1 MTSLSV
7 GEQFNEL
14 VKVDLSQK
22 QMMTDQTDSN
32 VKLTDESA
40 KSQDFFQD
48 NNLLGKNTQQR
59 KLNLETFFRI
69 LRTSVQI
76 RKISTTRIIFPM
88 FICL

>member
-32 VKLTDESA
+32 FKLTDESA

-48 NNLLGKNTQQR
+48 NNLLGKNTQLR

-69 LRTSVQI
+69 LRTSV
-76 RKISTTRIIFPM
+76 
-88 FICL
+88 

>member
-1 MTSLSV
+1 MISKTTSLSV

-32 VKLTDESA
+32 FKLTDESA

-59 KLNLETFFRI
+59 ELNLETFFRI
-69 LRTSVQI
+69 LRTSV
-76 RKISTTRIIFPM
+76 
-88 FICL
+88 

>member
-1 MTSLSV
+1 M

-32 VKLTDESA
+32 FKLTDESA

-59 KLNLETFFRI
+59 ELNLEIFFRI
-69 LRTSVQI
+69 LRTSV
-76 RKISTTRIIFPM
+76 
-88 FICL
+88 

>member
-32 VKLTDESA
+32 FKLTDESA

-59 KLNLETFFRI
+59 ELNLETFFRI
-69 LRTSVQI
+69 LRTSV
-76 RKISTTRIIFPM
+76 
-88 FICL
+88 

>member
-1 MTSLSV
+1 MISKTTSLSV
-7 GEQFNEL
+7 GGQFNEL

-32 VKLTDESA
+32 FKLTDESA

-59 KLNLETFFRI
+59 ELNLETFFRI
-69 LRTSVQI
+69 LRTSV
-76 RKISTTRIIFPM
+76 
-88 FICL
+88 

>member
-1 MTSLSV
+1 M
-7 GEQFNEL
+7 GEQFNKL

-32 VKLTDESA
+32 FKLTDESA

-59 KLNLETFFRI
+59 ELNLETFFRI
-69 LRTSVQI
+69 LRTSV
-76 RKISTTRIIFPM
+76 
-88 FICL
+88 

>member
-1 MTSLSV
+1 MISKTTSLSV

-32 VKLTDESA
+32 FKLADESA

-59 KLNLETFFRI
+59 ELNLETFFRI
-69 LRTSVQI
+69 LRTSV
-76 RKISTTRIIFPM
+76 
-88 FICL
+88 

>member
-1 MTSLSV
+1 MISKTTSLSV
-7 GEQFNEL
+7 GEQFNEF

-32 VKLTDESA
+32 FKLTDESA

-59 KLNLETFFRI
+59 ELNLETFFRI
-69 LRTSVQI
+69 LRTSV
-76 RKISTTRIIFPM
+76 
-88 FICL
+88 

>member
-1 MTSLSV
+1 MISKTTSLSV

-32 VKLTDESA
+32 FKLTDESA

-59 KLNLETFFRI
+59 ELNLQTFFRI
-69 LRTSVQI
+69 LRTSV
-76 RKISTTRIIFPM
+76 
-88 FICL
+88 

>member
-1 MTSLSV
+1 MISKTTSLSV

-32 VKLTDESA
+32 FKLTDESA

-48 NNLLGKNTQQR
+48 NNLLGKNTQER
-59 KLNLETFFRI
+59 ELNLETFFRI
-69 LRTSVQI
+69 LRTSV
-76 RKISTTRIIFPM
+76 
-88 FICL
+88 

>member
-1 MTSLSV
+1 M

-32 VKLTDESA
+32 FKLTDESA

-59 KLNLETFFRI
+59 ELNLETFFRI
-69 LRTSVQI
+69 LRTSV
-76 RKISTTRIIFPM
+76 
-88 FICL
+88 

>member
-1 MTSLSV
+1 M

-32 VKLTDESA
+32 FKLTDESA

-59 KLNLETFFRI
+59 ELNLQTFFRI
-69 LRTSVQI
+69 LRTSV
-76 RKISTTRIIFPM
+76 
-88 FICL
+88 